1 MDDFLN
7 LIILEN
13 TVKQWIITLLI
24 IAVAFIVR
32 RILSEQIARVIAKL
46 FHKAEYQTYNNY
58 FIKKVVQ
65 PLETLLFWGITFFA
79 LDKLSYPSLLEMNVM
94 RNYSL
99 KQLLEALS
107 SAWLI
112 ICFFRLLIGIN
123 YFIGY
128 IIKNNSSK
136 IDNRSASQAISLVSD
151 IISVLLVVIAVFIIL
166 KASFNYDIS
175 SLLTSLGLVTA
186 ALALAAKETVE
197 NTICS
202 FVILFDKPF
211 MVGDFIKVNNI
222 SGNVEKIGIRSTR
235 IRTADKTLISI
246 PNKVVIGGSLENT
259 SDQTRRRYQHTME
272 LSLSTSQEKIESFI
286 ETVKAILQKKNSII
300 QEDTMVCFLQTGV
313 NAHKIFVE
321 YYTWMNVSFK
331 EFRAL
336 NENVNLEII
345 SSMQE
350 LDIEFSDPGTSKIIV
365 EKNNETPEPII
376 NDELI

>member
-1 MDDFLN
+1 
-7 LIILEN
+7 
-13 TVKQWIITLLI
+13 
-24 IAVAFIVR
+24 
-32 RILSEQIARVIAKL
+32 
-46 FHKAEYQTYNNY
+46 
-58 FIKKVVQ
+58 
-65 PLETLLFWGITFFA
+65 
-79 LDKLSYPSLLEMNVM
+79 M

-365 EKNNETPEPII
+365 EKNNETPEPNK